1 MTMLLRLNRI
11 YRSRKLQA
19 SNFMAKLQESLPQD
33 FFGSDSDGQD
43 ISHGVYPELISRRV
57 EMTDHLKCHFER
69 RARNLSLI

>member
-33 FFGSDSDGQD
+33 FSVVIPMVK
-43 ISHGVYPELISRRV
+43 ISLTESTLSILVEGF
-57 EMTDHLKCHFER
+57 EMTDH
-69 RARNLSLI
+69 